1 MIDNYTILATFPY
14 STEAQITK
22 SKLEDEGL
30 RVFLA
35 DEKTVDSD
43 PLISQAIGGVKLLVH
58 NEDLKESIKIYNRIR
73 LYEKDKNGNDI
84 VCANCNSTKI
94 LIAEPSRKNIF
105 YMLFP
110 FFESTKLRCNVCNT
124 IFKPLI

>member
-22 SKLEDEGL
+22 TKLEAEGI
-30 RVFLA
+30 RVMLL

-58 NEDLKESIKIYNRIR
+58 NDNVAEATKIYNQIR
-73 LYEKDKNGNDI
+73 LYEKDENGNDM
-84 VCANCNSTKI
+84 VCVNCESTKI

-110 FFESTKLRCNVCNT
+110 FFEKTKHRCNVCNT
-124 IFKPLI
+124 TF